1 MSKIGSL
8 DPEILAK
15 KWSKSGQIEV
25 SQRFFEKI
33 SRNMTDTE
41 KMLISIVVGIGS
53 DCAYLKFFLLKSV
66 QWFRSYGQNS
76 NGLERYSAFHEGSFF
91 FEKISRNMTDT
102 EKIMLT
108 DIIGNFV
115 ADNIV
120 FEGSKI
126 GPVDP
131 EIWAKKG
138 VKITETRIS

>member
-15 KWSKSGQIEV
+15 KWSKSGKIEV
-25 SQRFFEKI
+25 SERFFEKI

-41 KMLISIVVGIGS
+41 KM
-53 DCAYLKFFLLKSV
+53 
-66 QWFRSYGQNS
+66 
-76 NGLERYSAFHEGSFF
+76 
-91 FEKISRNMTDT
+91 
-102 EKIMLT
+102 MLT
-108 DIIGNFV
+108 NIIGNFV

-120 FEGSKI
+120 FEVSKI

-131 EIWAKKG
+131 EIWAKKV

>member
-25 SQRFFEKI
+25 SERFFEKI

-41 KMLISIVVGIGS
+41 KMLISIVVGNRIVRKKS
-53 DCAYLKFFLLKSV
+53 FKSV
-66 QWFRSYGQNS
+66 QWFRSYGQSS
-76 NGLERYSAFHEGSFF
+76 NGLERYSAFHEGSLF

-120 FEGSKI
+120 FGQNNRN
-126 GPVDP
+126 
-131 EIWAKKG
+131 A
-138 VKITETRIS
+138 